1 MTKALIS
8 ESLKILMETH
18 SFEKITIR
26 MITDASGVI
35 RPTFYN
41 YFCDKYEVL
50 EWIFVEEIVVKMQ
63 ALFDQKMFTE
73 GIKLIFECMKEDRRF
88 YKRAFE
94 VGGQNSFTDIAH
106 KHLHQLFLYE
116 LEKSYNGKGI
126 QNKLVSPS
134 LIAEEYSLMLLYM
147 LREYT
152 SNPGSQFRKAEPE
165 ELVEAYIYLLTHKVS
180 DYIDL

>member
-1 MTKALIS
+1 MERRKKMTKALIS

-94 VGGQNSFTDIAH
+94 APV
-106 KHLHQLFLYE
+106 
-116 LEKSYNGKGI
+116 
-126 QNKLVSPS
+126 
-134 LIAEEYSLMLLYM
+134 
-147 LREYT
+147 R
-152 SNPGSQFRKAEPE
+152 
-165 ELVEAYIYLLTHKVS
+165 
-180 DYIDL
+180 